1 MGSRKHI
8 RAEQEKEAKKT
19 LYFAKLTN
27 NPSSPRKT
35 RLMADL
41 IRGVNVEKA
50 MHILQF
56 SSKESAIKLRKLL
69 LSAIANW
76 QSKNEGVRIE
86 ESNLYVKEVFVDGGR
101 QMKRIR
107 TAPQGR
113 AHRIRKR
120 SSHITLIID
129 SRVTNAPVAETTDN
143 N

>member
-19 LYFAKLTN
+19 FYFAKLTN

-86 ESNLYVKEVFVDGGR
+86 ESNLFVKEVFVDGGR

-129 SRVTNAPVAETTDN
+129 SRNNIATVEETTDN

>member
-1 MGSRKHI
+1 
-8 RAEQEKEAKKT
+8 
-19 LYFAKLTN
+19 
-27 NPSSPRKT
+27 
-35 RLMADL
+35 
-41 IRGVNVEKA
+41 
-50 MHILQF
+50 
-56 SSKESAIKLRKLL
+56 LL

-129 SRVTNAPVAETTDN
+129 SRKNNAPVAETTDN